1 MSNAPSIAD
10 DGLLAEQIKQGLPE
24 AKERFVR
31 THYESLLRFAL
42 CLTKSQT
49 DAEDL
54 TQQALLR
61 AIQKIDRY
69 GGQSSIKTWLHA
81 ILFREFTKWRRSL
94 RRLVTLRKDHPLV
107 GCEFAQL
114 REAQVIL
121 DALDSLDPIHRA
133 TFVLHEVQGFDISE
147 VASALAIPEGTVK
160 SRLHHARSRLRTKLE
175 TNSEEPNGNPVLQ
188 TR

>member
-1 MSNAPSIAD
+1 MDDATLAD
-10 DGLLAEQIKQGLPE
+10 QIKDGQPE

-31 THYESLLRFAL
+31 THYESLMRFAL
-42 CLTKSQT
+42 CLTRNQT

-81 ILFREFTKWRRSL
+81 ILFREFTKWRRSF
-94 RRLVTLRKDHPLV
+94 RRLGVLRKDHPLDK
-107 GCEFAQL
+107 CPFDQL

-121 DALDSLDPIHRA
+121 DALDTLDPIHRA
-133 TFVLHEVQGFDISE
+133 AFVLHEVQGFDVSE
-147 VASALAIPEGTVK
+147 VATALGIPEGTVK
-160 SRLHHARSRLRTKLE
+160 SRLHHARSRLRSKLE
-175 TNSEEPNGNPVLQ
+175 IITEEPNGNPLLQ

>member
-1 MSNAPSIAD
+1 MD
-10 DGLLAEQIKQGLPE
+10 DATLVAQIKEGRQE

-31 THYESLLRFAL
+31 THYESLLRFAI
-42 CLTKSQT
+42 CLAKNQT

-69 GGQSSIKTWLHA
+69 AGQSSLKTWLHA

-94 RRLVTLRKDHPLV
+94 RRLTTLRRDLPAE
-107 GCEFAQL
+107 GCAFAQL
-114 REAQVIL
+114 REAQTLL
-121 DALDSLDPIHRA
+121 DALDSLDPMHRA
-133 TFVLHEVQGFDISE
+133 TFVLHEVQGFDVAE
-147 VASALAIPEGTVK
+147 VAEALAIPEGTVK
-160 SRLHHARSRLRTKLE
+160 SRLHHARNRLRSKLE
-175 TNSEEPNGNPVLQ
+175 IHTEEPNGNPVLQ

>member
-1 MSNAPSIAD
+1 MDDAMLAD
-10 DGLLAEQIKQGLPE
+10 EIKQGHDE

-31 THYESLLRFAL
+31 THYESLLRFAI
-42 CLTKSQT
+42 CLTKNQT

-69 GGQSSIKTWLHA
+69 AGQSSLKTWLHS
-81 ILFREFTKWRRSL
+81 ILFREFTKWRRSFRRLAAL
-94 RRLVTLRKDHPLV
+94 RRDMPAE
-107 GCEFAQL
+107 GCAFAQL
-114 REAQVIL
+114 REAQTIL

-133 TFVLHEVQGFDISE
+133 TFVLHEVQGFDVAE
-147 VASALAIPEGTVK
+147 VAEALAIPEGTVK
-160 SRLHHARSRLRTKLE
+160 SRLHHARSRLRSKLE
-175 TNSEEPNGNPVLQ
+175 IHTEEPNGNPVLQ

>member
-1 MSNAPSIAD
+1 MSNPPDQFLAD
-10 DGLLAEQIKQGLPE
+10 QIKQGQHE

-42 CLTKSQT
+42 CLTRNQT

-61 AIQKIDRY
+61 AIQKIDRFR
-69 GGQSSIKTWLHA
+69 GQSSLKTWLHS
-81 ILFREFTKWRRSL
+81 ILFHEFTKWRRSL
-94 RRLVTLRKDHPLV
+94 RRWTTLRKDQV
-107 GCEFAQL
+107 ADGCAYQQLQDAQ
-114 REAQVIL
+114 AIL
-121 DALDSLDPIHRA
+121 DALEALDPIHRA
-133 TFVLHEVQGFDISE
+133 AFVLHEVQGFDVSE
-147 VASALAIPEGTVK
+147 VAESLGIPEGTVK

-175 TNSEEPNGNPVLQ
+175 LDSEEPNGKPVLQ

>member
-1 MSNAPSIAD
+1 MSDTSD
-10 DGLLAEQIKQGLPE
+10 QLLADQIKNGQLE

-42 CLTKSQT
+42 CLTRNQT

-61 AIQKIDRY
+61 AIQKIDRFA
-69 GGQSSIKTWLHA
+69 GQSSLKTWLHA

-94 RRLVTLRKDHPLV
+94 RRLAVLRKDQAAD
-107 GCEFAQL
+107 GCAFSRV
-114 REAQVIL
+114 REAQAIL
-121 DALDSLDPIHRA
+121 EALDSLDPIHRA
-133 TFVLHEVQGFDISE
+133 AFVLHEVQGFDVSE
-147 VASALAIPEGTVK
+147 VALALGIPEGTVK
-160 SRLHHARSRLRTKLE
+160 SRLHHARSRLRSKLE